1 MNQLPVIVVVD
12 HEGTTTKTL
21 YDNLQGR
28 AQILGVTDTEE
39 AELALRR
46 MEAAVVVC
54 RDDLPSETGIM
65 FLTRYRDNAIWQ
77 RRILLCPPLDS
88 ELALFLINETNIF
101 RCVTLPT
108 EPAILVQ
115 TVESALAESERIH
128 RLFLAETENERLRG
142 ELQRSAG
149 PTRLD
154 VSKNWIR
161 SMPRVAGVIV
171 VTFAGIF
178 ALGVIVLLSLYVLKS
193 LLGIDLIPGAHLSDA
208 LK

>member
-46 MEAAVVVC
+46 MAAAVVVC
-54 RDDLPSETGIM
+54 RDDLPNETGIM

-101 RCVTLPT
+101 RCVTLPA

-178 ALGVIVLLSLYVLKS
+178 ALGVIVLLALYVLKS